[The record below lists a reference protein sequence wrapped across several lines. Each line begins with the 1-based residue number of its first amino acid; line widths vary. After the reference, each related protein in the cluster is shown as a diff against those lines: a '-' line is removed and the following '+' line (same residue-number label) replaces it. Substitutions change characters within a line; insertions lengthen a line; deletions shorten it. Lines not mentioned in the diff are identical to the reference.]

1 MDAVEESVP
10 YSSRDASEDLA
21 EDSMEAP
28 AEVAPDSM
36 EALEWVLPDSMET
49 LGSVLPVSMEA
60 PDSAAPDCMESL
72 VEVLP
77 DSVLPDSTIVPDSV
91 LPEDQPSLCVRCST
105 THGDSDEE
113 GCHLARRLASR
124 CARCGLVHRDYD
136 LAAKIMGDMEK
147 FDCEVF
153 IPDVNELQ
161 MDGDTILVP
170 DHVLIKLD
178 KQMEDAK
185 NKQ

>member
-1 MDAVEESVP
+1 
-10 YSSRDASEDLA
+10 SSRDASEDLV

-36 EALEWVLPDSMET
+36 EAL
-49 LGSVLPVSMEA
+49 
-60 PDSAAPDCMESL
+60 
-72 VEVLP
+72 
-77 DSVLPDSTIVPDSV
+77 DSTIVPDSV
-91 LPEDQPSLCVRCST
+91 LPKDQPSLCVRCNT

-113 GCHLARRLASR
+113 GCHLARCLASR

-178 KQMEDAK
+178 KQME
-185 NKQ
+185 